1 MQGRTFFRI
10 MLDLILNNAIIK
22 TIVAIVTFCKEQ
34 RYYNREELKF
44 SEKLPLTS
52 LVEKEY
58 YKKRFVFNSI
68 TNKRTSSK

>member
-10 MLDLILNNAIIK
+10 MLDLILNNVIIK
-22 TIVAIVTFCKEQ
+22 TIIAFVTFCKEQ
-34 RYYNREELKF
+34 QYYNRNELKF

-68 TNKRTSSK
+68 TNKRNSSR